1 MSQEISD
8 LALSLQGRLENTLKE
23 LRRSQKEQ
31 EEQRD
36 ELIQDL
42 DEIQAQIEVFEMTIT
57 QISGLIQVNK

>member
-8 LALSLQGRLENTLKE
+8 LALSLQGRLENSLKE
-23 LRRSQKEQ
+23 LRRSQKEK

-57 QISGLIQVNK
+57 QILDLIQVNK

>member
-8 LALSLQGRLENTLKE
+8 LALSLQGRLENSLKE
-23 LRRSQKEQ
+23 LRRSQKEK

-57 QISGLIQVNK
+57 QISDLIQVNK